1 MTSKRCIWKIDFG
14 WKLPDHFNATLN
26 EHLKAQNPPEKGD
39 FMLETLS
46 NSVLQIFADV
56 KEFETAQ
63 NYIINRIETNL
74 SRILQAENLDH
85 VKKKLKKA
93 RIIPKNFPKSGTW
106 IRHSL
111 ISGKLPTDKTFSD
124 YTYFEEIDDNI
135 KISIDEDAKSL
146 FTEISSEEALI
157 KLLAVAW
164 RDLLKKI

>member
-56 KEFETAQ
+56 NEFETTQ
-63 NYIINRIETNL
+63 NYIIQMIEKNL
-74 SRILQAENLDH
+74 SRILQAENLDR
-85 VKKKLKKA
+85 VKQKMKKA
-93 RIIPKNFPKSGTW
+93 KIIPRDFPKSGTW

-111 ISGKLPTDKTFSD
+111 ISGRIPIGKSLSD

-135 KISIDEDAKSL
+135 RISIDGNNKSL
-146 FTEISSEEALI
+146 FTEISTEDALV